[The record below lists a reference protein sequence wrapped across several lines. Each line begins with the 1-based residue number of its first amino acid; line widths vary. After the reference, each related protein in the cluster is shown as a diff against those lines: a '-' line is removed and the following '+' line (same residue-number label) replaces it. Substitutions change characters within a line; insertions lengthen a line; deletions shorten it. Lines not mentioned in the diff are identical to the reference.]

1 MAVLCRHHC
10 TTTPRLHPEVPACL
24 RGTSTGT
31 AGCAPGRGA
40 YAEAAGFNGIRNVDP
55 PVLRSLSALVLVI
68 RTWRKL
74 MAALPVKCFEN
85 QALFSSSAKTQ
96 RMERQ
101 KWKSIE
107 GVQHADIYFCADRS
121 PLSPLDLLLLSKDT
135 VLLML
140 LSLRLPAGS
149 WQSDS
154 AGSSERWEQR
164 EAQPPESARG
174 MLGSSVGTWPDL
186 PLALPLA
193 ARVSQGLGESGMAR
207 GWRRGHQ
214 HTRLSAALPKMAV
227 AICSLLQI
235 LMLTLISFCLVLVK
249 QPRLG

>member
-1 MAVLCRHHC
+1 M
-10 TTTPRLHPEVPACL
+10 PACL

-101 KWKSIE
+101 K
-107 GVQHADIYFCADRS
+107 
-121 PLSPLDLLLLSKDT
+121 
-135 VLLML
+135 
-140 LSLRLPAGS
+140 
-149 WQSDS
+149 
-154 AGSSERWEQR
+154 
-164 EAQPPESARG
+164 
-174 MLGSSVGTWPDL
+174 
-186 PLALPLA
+186 
-193 ARVSQGLGESGMAR
+193 
-207 GWRRGHQ
+207 
-214 HTRLSAALPKMAV
+214 
-227 AICSLLQI
+227 
-235 LMLTLISFCLVLVK
+235 
-249 QPRLG
+249 